1 MKILQLAQ
9 FYDPVIGGE
18 ERHVNTLSQ
27 SLAQRGHSVTLITFA
42 TSLDEG
48 ESRDGEVRI
57 IRVRS
62 SASRLPFLYSNP
74 SWPHAVPVP
83 DPAITRAIS
92 KEVGAN
98 LPDIAHGHNWII
110 NSALKPLRRAGVP
123 IIVTLHDYSQV
134 CPTKRFVEK
143 REHECTGPEPAKCMA
158 CSADKFGRLSGATT
172 FLGNVVMSRQRRRN
186 VNQFISVSHAVASRV
201 AIRSNETMV
210 AAGVNST
217 VIPNFIPDSQI
228 VDDILPPT
236 SDAPI
241 VFVGD
246 MSNDKGISVLLDAY
260 GRLHD
265 PPKLI
270 LVGRFTPETPP
281 NLPSGASSTGPL
293 PHSEAMN
300 ILKGARLM
308 VVPSTWQDPCPTV
321 VLEGMAA
328 GRPVVAS
335 AVGGI
340 TDMVVDGETGLL
352 VPPGNAEALS
362 VSIAKVLGDPK
373 LASSMG
379 SAGRDRSRSYTVSAV
394 VDRLEKIYY
403 EHVSAR

>member
-1 MKILQLAQ
+1 MRILQLAQ

-27 SLAQRGHSVTLITFA
+27 CLAQRGHSVTLITFA
-42 TSLDEG
+42 TASDEG
-48 ESRDGEVRI
+48 ESRDGDVRI

-62 SASRLPFLYSNP
+62 GASRLPFLYSDP
-74 SWPHAVPVP
+74 SWPHAVPIP
-83 DPAITRAIS
+83 DPAVTRAIS
-92 KEVGAN
+92 KEVEEN
-98 LPDIAHGHNWII
+98 RPDIAHGHNWIV

-134 CPTKRFVEK
+134 CSTKRFVQK
-143 REHECTGPEPAKCMA
+143 RQNECTGPAPAKCTA
-158 CSADKFGRLSGATT
+158 CSAEKFGRLSGATT
-172 FLGNVVMSRQRRRN
+172 FVCNAVMSRQRRRN
-186 VNQFISVSHAVASRV
+186 VDQFISVSHAVASRV

-210 AAGVNST
+210 AAGVHST
-217 VIPNFIPDSQI
+217 VIPNFIPDSQV
-228 VDDILPPT
+228 VDDLPPIR

-260 GRLHD
+260 GRLED
-265 PPKLI
+265 PPQLV
-270 LVGRFTPETPP
+270 LVGRYTPETPW
-281 NLPSGASSTGPL
+281 NLPSGASATGPL

-321 VLEGMAA
+321 VLEAMAA

-352 VPPGNAEALS
+352 APPGDAKALS
-362 VSIAKVLGDPK
+362 ESIAKVLGDPE

-379 SAGRDRSRSYTVSAV
+379 LAGRDRSRSYTVSAV
-394 VDRLEKIYY
+394 VDRLEKVYL